1 MKDSELRGLILQ
13 KYYDKRREGW
23 FQWKTEDFNDLP
35 DTVEFDAVD
44 LFRACDQL
52 AEHGLIDWKPVRGH
66 QNQTMGGVGKI
77 SASGADVVEGNVA
90 APISIVLDQS
100 RHVAVHHSSNVQIG
114 NENVQDVTIHF
125 EKLVSA
131 IDKSSASDKEK
142 EEAKSLLK
150 KFVEHPLVSSIAG
163 GLASSLKL

>member
-1 MKDSELRGLILQ
+1 
-13 KYYDKRREGW
+13 
-23 FQWKTEDFNDLP
+23 
-35 DTVEFDAVD
+35 
-44 LFRACDQL
+44 
-52 AEHGLIDWKPVRGH
+52 
-66 QNQTMGGVGKI
+66 
-77 SASGADVVEGNVA
+77 VVEGNVA

-125 EKLVSA
+125 EKLLSA

-150 KFVEHPLVSSIAG
+150 KFLEHPLVSSIAG